1 MAGVGTG
8 MSVDTPGTSRVII
21 GDRPSGVLALN
32 SNHQQAPTGES
43 ALCCGPFWV
52 CVPHPSLLR
61 PLGSLKPQAQSG

>member
-21 GDRPSGVLALN
+21 GDKLQGPNFQPSTSPDWGICTLLWSVLCRT
-32 SNHQQAPTGES
+32 PIR
-43 ALCCGPFWV
+43 
-52 CVPHPSLLR
+52 LLR